1 MGMFKM
7 DDIKLIVLWDTT
19 TMDANTTPML
29 MTMQIVSMM
38 RSVPATEDDKLA
50 KAALFTKYV
59 EVLPHAL
66 RRSLDCGIN
75 IILDLLAGIQAVVA
89 GDPTTHQI
97 LFRWGHSPRRIPAE

>member
-1 MGMFKM
+1 MGGKS
-7 DDIKLIVLWDTT
+7 LCPL
-19 TMDANTTPML
+19 
-29 MTMQIVSMM
+29 QIVSMM

-75 IILDLLAGIQAVVA
+75 IILDLLAGIQAVVT
-89 GDPTTHQI
+89 GDTSTHQI
-97 LFRWGHSPRRIPAE
+97 LFRQVSACMAPIV

>member
-1 MGMFKM
+1 
-7 DDIKLIVLWDTT
+7 
-19 TMDANTTPML
+19 
-29 MTMQIVSMM
+29 MQIVSMM

-66 RRSLDCGIN
+66 RKSLDCGID

-89 GDPTTHQI
+89 GDTATHQM
-97 LFRWGHSPRRIPAE
+97 LFRSAHWEAMVACSCVGLCCLGVSMGGTGHTRRWLFGIPYH

>member
-1 MGMFKM
+1 
-7 DDIKLIVLWDTT
+7 
-19 TMDANTTPML
+19 MDA
-29 MTMQIVSMM
+29 MQIVSMM

-89 GDPTTHQI
+89 GDTITHQI
-97 LFRWGHSPRRIPAE
+97 LFRLVSLILAWSSSQREPHREMHDCHMR